1 MPVGKLDRD
10 TIGASGARGAIE
22 ALQHFLNDAAVRKDI
37 TPTLIA
43 ADGTTVELPEPL
55 FRILRQAAR
64 ILAAGQRVSISPIER
79 EVTTQEAADVLNVSR
94 TYLIRLLDQK
104 KIPYLKVG
112 THRRVKLG
120 DVMSFKQ
127 RRNAERL
134 AQLNELIAETAR
146 LGDAPDIRLEDIE

>member
-1 MPVGKLDRD
+1 VIPVGKLDRD
-10 TIGASGARGAIE
+10 TSGARGAIE
-22 ALQHFLNDAAVRKDI
+22 ALQHFLNDAAVRENV
-37 TPTLIA
+37 TATLITT
-43 ADGTTVELPEPL
+43 DGTTVELPEPL

-64 ILAAGQRVSISPIER
+64 ILAAGHRVSISPVDR

-94 TYLIRLLDQK
+94 TYLIRLLEKK

-112 THRRVKLG
+112 THRRMKLG

-127 RRNAERL
+127 RRNSERL

-146 LGDAPDIRLEDIE
+146 LGDASDIRFEDIE